1 MAELVAAPQDLAP
14 DRAQDRAHDRRWL
27 VLAVLCLSVFVI
39 VIDGTIVNVAL
50 PTMVRELGAST
61 SQLQWIVDAYT
72 LVFAGLLLA
81 AGSLGDR
88 YGRKPALA
96 IGLAWFGVTSLLA
109 AYSQSPE
116 QLIAAR
122 AAMGVGAALI
132 FPATLAILSNV
143 FREPSERA
151 KAIGI
156 WAAVSGLSVAVGP
169 VSGGWLLE
177 HFWWGSVFLVNIP
190 IVIFALV
197 VGWFLIPNS
206 RDPHA
211 QRLDPLGLVLSIAG
225 VTLLVWAVI
234 EAPGTGWTSPTI
246 LAAFAAA
253 FSLIGG
259 FLWWELHTDAP
270 MLDVRIFTNL
280 RFSAGSLSITVAF
293 FALFGFVFTVTQYFQ
308 AVRGY
313 STLEA
318 GVRTLPFAVATGIA
332 SPLAPKV
339 VQRFGTKAVVAWG
352 LTSMGI
358 GMFVASTSTA
368 TSSYLVIVVSM
379 AFMGSGLGF
388 VTAPATESIMGALPP
403 ERAGVGSAVNDTTR
417 ELGGT
422 LGVAIAGSLVASI
435 YSGRVVDGLAGTPVP
450 PEALSAA
457 KDSVTGALFVA
468 QEATDRFGSAA
479 GDLIRG
485 VASRAYIDG
494 FVLSS
499 RVMGAVAIVGAIAAF
514 LWLPARADE
523 QSTDRADDDGL
534 DHGDLDLGGLD
545 HPVDEALAY
554 TVAAEA
560 GIIGDE
566 RIEV

>member
-1 MAELVAAPQDLAP
+1 VTQTHAPETTEVRPPIISRVDE
-14 DRAQDRAHDRRWL
+14 RAHDHPWL

-50 PTMVRELGAST
+50 PTMVRELGATT
-61 SQLQWIVDAYT
+61 SDLQWIVDAYT

-96 IGLAWFGVTSLLA
+96 LGLIIFGTTSLLA
-109 AYSQSPE
+109 AYAQSPQ
-116 QLIAAR
+116 QLIVAR
-122 AAMGVGAALI
+122 AAMGVGAAFI

-143 FREPSERA
+143 FRVPSERA

-169 VSGGWLLE
+169 VSGGYLLE

-190 IVIFALV
+190 IVIVALV
-197 VGWFLIPNS
+197 AGRLIVPNS
-206 RDPHA
+206 KDPHA

-225 VTLLVWAVI
+225 VTTLVWAVI
-234 EAPGTGWTSPTI
+234 EAPGMGWTSPAI
-246 LAAFAAA
+246 LAGFATATV
-253 FSLIGG
+253 LIGS
-259 FLWWELHTDAP
+259 FLAWELHTDAP

-280 RFSAGSLSITVAF
+280 RFSAGSLSITIAF

-313 STLEA
+313 STLGA

-332 SPLAPKV
+332 SPLAPRL
-339 VQRFGTKAVVAWG
+339 VQRFGTKVIVTWG
-352 LTSMGI
+352 LTSMAI
-358 GMFVASTSTA
+358 GMFVASTADA
-368 TSSYLVIVVSM
+368 TSSYLVIVVAM

-435 YSGRVVDGLAGTPVP
+435 YSAKIVDGLAGTPVP
-450 PEALSAA
+450 AQAVDAA
-457 KDSVTGALFVA
+457 KDSVIAALGVA
-468 QEATDRFGSAA
+468 ERATDQAGPAA
-479 GDLIRG
+479 GDLIRH
-485 VASRAYIDG
+485 VASNAYIDG

-499 RVMGAVAIVGAIAAF
+499 RVMALVALAGAIIAY
-514 LWLPARADE
+514 LWLPARAE
-523 QSTDRADDDGL
+523 ESAVKR
-534 DHGDLDLGGLD
+534 
-545 HPVDEALAY
+545 PE
-554 TVAAEA
+554 
-560 GIIGDE
+560 
-566 RIEV
+566 

>member
-1 MAELVAAPQDLAP
+1 
-14 DRAQDRAHDRRWL
+14 
-27 VLAVLCLSVFVI
+27 VLCFSVFVI
-39 VIDGTIVNVAL
+39 VVDGTIVNVAL

-96 IGLAWFGVTSLLA
+96 LGLAWFGATSLLA
-109 AYSQSPE
+109 AYSQTPD

-122 AAMGVGAALI
+122 AAMGAGAALI

-143 FREPSERA
+143 FRVPAERA

-177 HFWWGSVFLVNIP
+177 HYWWGSVFLVNIP
-190 IVIFALV
+190 IVAVALV
-197 VGWFLIPNS
+197 AGWRLVPNS

-211 QRLDPLGLVLSIAG
+211 QRLDLPGLVLSIAG
-225 VTLLVWAVI
+225 VATLVWAVI
-234 EAPGTGWTSPTI
+234 EAPGTGWTSTTI
-246 LAAFAAA
+246 LAAFALAA
-253 FSLIGG
+253 GLIGS

-318 GVRTLPFAVATGIA
+318 GIRTLPFAVATGMA
-332 SPLAPKV
+332 SPWAPRL
-339 VQRFGTKAVVAWG
+339 VQRFGTKAVVTWG
-352 LTSMGI
+352 LLSMGL
-358 GMFVASTSTA
+358 GMFIAGTSTA

-379 AFMGSGLGF
+379 GFMGSGLGF

-435 YSGRVVDGLAGTPVP
+435 YSGRVVDGLAGLPVP
-450 PEALSAA
+450 PEALDAA

-468 QEATDRFGSAA
+468 QEATDRFGVAA

-494 FVLSS
+494 FALSS
-499 RVMGAVAIVGAIAAF
+499 WVMGGVAVAGAVAAF
-514 LWLPARADE
+514 LWLPARAEE
-523 QSTDRADDDGL
+523 QAEPGDRTDGEPEQ
-534 DHGDLDLGGLD
+534 H
-545 HPVDEALAY
+545 HPVEEAVAY

-560 GIIGDE
+560 GVLGDD
-566 RIEV
+566 RLVVDDGRGR